1 MSATTR
7 RDFLALGAAFAA
19 AAGPR
24 AEAQRLPI
32 RKAILM
38 GMLPK
43 ELSVVERFQLAREV
57 GFEQVECR
65 TTPDE
70 SAVEEIGKAAKTAG
84 LRIHSVMNANHWESP
99 LSSPDAAVVKLG
111 VQGIETSLRNAH
123 AWGADTVLVVP
134 AVVDA
139 RTAYRDAW
147 ERSQKQLRTLI
158 PLARELKVILALEN
172 VWNKFLLSPLEFAR
186 YVDEF
191 ESPWVRAY
199 FDVGNVV
206 LYGYPQDWIRTL
218 GKRIVKV
225 HLKDFQFKPDPV
237 SKKQVADWAPLREGA
252 IDWKEIHQALAEI
265 GYSGSATVELPG
277 GDANYLRE
285 VSHRVDLI
293 LSGA

>member
-1 MSATTR
+1 MNR
-7 RDFLALGAAFAA
+7 RSFLTAGAVGAVFTG
-19 AAGPR
+19 AGPL

-32 RKAILM
+32 RKGVLL

-43 ELSVVERFQLAREV
+43 DLTVAERFQLARDV

-65 TTPDE
+65 TTPDQK
-70 SAVEEIGKAAKTAG
+70 AAEEIKKAAEASG
-84 LRIHSVMNANHWESP
+84 LRIHSVMNASHWDFP
-99 LSSPDAAVVKLG
+99 LSSPDPAVVEKGL
-111 VQGIETSLRNAH
+111 QGIQTSLRNAH
-123 AWGADTVLVVP
+123 FWGADTVLVVP

-139 RTAYRDAW
+139 RTGYREAW
-147 ERSQKQLRTLI
+147 ERSQKQIRTLL
-158 PLARELKVILALEN
+158 PLAEELKVILALEE

-186 YVDEF
+186 YIDEF
-191 ESPWVRAY
+191 QSPWVRAY

-218 GKRIVKV
+218 NKRIVKL
-225 HLKDFQFKPDPV
+225 HLKDFQFKPDPI
-237 SKKQVADWAPLREGA
+237 SKKPVADWVPLREGA
-252 IDWKEIHQALAEI
+252 IDWIEVHRALTEI

-277 GDANYLRE
+277 GDATYLRE

>member
-1 MSATTR
+1 MNR
-7 RDFLALGAAFAA
+7 RSFLAAGAVGAVFTG
-19 AAGPR
+19 AGPL

-32 RKAILM
+32 RKGVLL

-43 ELSVVERFQLAREV
+43 DLTVAERFQLARDV

-70 SAVEEIGKAAKTAG
+70 KAAEEIKKAAEASG
-84 LRIHSVMNANHWESP
+84 LRIHSVMNASHWDFP
-99 LSSPDAAVVKLG
+99 LSSPDPAVVEKGL
-111 VQGIETSLRNAH
+111 QGIETSLRNAYF
-123 AWGADTVLVVP
+123 WGADTVLVVP
-134 AVVDA
+134 AIVDA
-139 RTAYRDAW
+139 RTGYRDAW
-147 ERSQKQLRTLI
+147 ERSQKQIRTLL
-158 PLARELKVILALEN
+158 PLAAELKVILALEE

-186 YVDEF
+186 YIDEF
-191 ESPWVRAY
+191 QSPWVRAY

-218 GKRIVKV
+218 NKRIVKL

-237 SKKQVADWAPLREGA
+237 SKKQVADWVPLREGA
-252 IDWKEIHQALAEI
+252 IDWKEVYRALTEI

-277 GDANYLRE
+277 GDAAYLRE